1 MTYFWKI
8 FRFAKPYS
16 KYMALNIFFNVLYAF
31 FNAFS
36 FLVLMPMLEV
46 LFGENRA
53 VYTKPSFSGALDF
66 KTYVSDRMSFEVTR
80 YAGEDPQR
88 ALLLVISLIL
98 VTFLLKNL
106 FNYIALFFITF
117 LRNGILKDIRIALY
131 NTITKMSMAHFT
143 EKRKGDLMSRVSNDV
158 TEIQYSF
165 LSIIELLIREPLT
178 ITFAL
183 IMMLGISAK
192 LTLFVLLFVPF
203 AGILISRIGK
213 TLQPKSNKVQIEV
226 GEVLAKIEETIS
238 GLNIIKAFRAEGSFQ
253 AKFKDTN
260 QRLFKLSNSLINRMN
275 LSSPLSEFLGI
286 GVFAVLLWYGGSLV
300 LVEKQLNA
308 AAFLTFLLLAY
319 GVLTPAKGISKALY
333 SIKKGNAAAA
343 RILEVLETP
352 NPIVDPVKPEKM
364 SAFSKEISFNK
375 VSFAYENEL
384 VIDKLNLTIPKGS
397 SVALVGPSGGGK
409 STIANLV
416 PRFYDVNEGS
426 ISIDGTDIRQI
437 TKNDLRS
444 LMGIVTQDSILFN
457 DTVANNLRIA
467 KPDATEK
474 ELKNA
479 AEIANAL
486 SFIEALPK
494 GFDTAIGDQGNKL
507 SGGQKQRLSIARAVL
522 KNPEILILDEA
533 TSALDTESE
542 RLVQEALIKMM
553 KSRTSLVIAHRLS
566 TIQNADLIVVLQNGK
581 IAEKGIHEE
590 LIAKNGTYKK
600 LIELQ
605 SFQKYT
611 P

>member
-53 VYTKPSFSGALDF
+53 VYAKPLFSSALDF

-178 ITFAL
+178 IVFAL
-183 IMMLGISAK
+183 LMMFSISAK

-203 AGILISRIGK
+203 AGILITRIGK
-213 TLQPKSNKVQIEV
+213 TLQPKSNKVQVEV

-253 AKFKDTN
+253 SKFRDTN

-286 GVFAVLLWYGGSLV
+286 SVFAVLLWYGGSLV

-308 AAFLTFLLLAY
+308 AAFITFLGLAY

-352 NPIVDPVKPEKM
+352 NPIVDPVKPKKM
-364 SAFSKEISFNK
+364 SAFNKGVRFNE
-375 VSFAYENEL
+375 VSFAYEDEL

-426 ISIDGTDIRQI
+426 ISIDGTDIRQF

-494 GFDTAIGDQGNKL
+494 GFDTSIGDQGNKL

-581 IAEKGIHEE
+581 IAEKGTHEE
-590 LIAKNGTYKK
+590 LIAKKGTYKK

-605 SFQKYT
+605 SFQ
-611 P
+611 

>member
-8 FRFAKPYS
+8 FGFAKPYS

-53 VYTKPSFSGALDF
+53 VYSKPSFSGALDF

-80 YAGEDPQR
+80 YAGDDPQR
-88 ALLLVISLIL
+88 ALLLVILLIL

-106 FNYIALFFITF
+106 FNYTALFFITF

-178 ITFAL
+178 IAFAL
-183 IMMLGISAK
+183 VMMFSISAE

-286 GVFAVLLWYGGSLV
+286 GVFAILLWYGGSLV
-300 LVEKQLNA
+300 LVENQLNA
-308 AAFLTFLLLAY
+308 AAFITFLGLAY

-343 RILEVLETP
+343 RIVEVLETP
-352 NPIVDPVKPEKM
+352 NPIIDPQNPAKM
-364 SAFSKEISFNK
+364 TAFNKEISFNK
-375 VSFAYENEL
+375 VSFAYEDEL

-416 PRFYDVNEGS
+416 PRFYDVREGN
-426 ISIDGTDIRQI
+426 ISIDGTDIRQF
-437 TKNDLRS
+437 TKNDLRC

-486 SFIEALPK
+486 SFIDALPK
-494 GFDTAIGDQGNKL
+494 GFDTEIGDQGNKL

-581 IAEKGIHEE
+581 ITEQGTHEE

-605 SFQKYT
+605 SFQ
-611 P
+611 

>member
-46 LFGENRA
+46 LFGESRA

-98 VTFLLKNL
+98 VTFLLKNF

-131 NTITKMSMAHFT
+131 NKITKMSMAHFT

-183 IMMLGISAK
+183 IMMFSISAK

-300 LVEKQLNA
+300 LIEKQLNA
-308 AAFLTFLLLAY
+308 AAFITFLGLAY

-343 RILEVLETP
+343 RILEVLETS
-352 NPIVDPVKPEKM
+352 NPIVDPMRPKKM
-364 SAFSKEISFNK
+364 SAFTKEISFKK
-375 VSFAYENEL
+375 VSFSYEEEL
-384 VIDKLNLTIPKGS
+384 VIDKFNLTIAKET

-416 PRFYDVNEGS
+416 PRFYDVREGS
-426 ISIDGTDIRQI
+426 ISIDGTDVRQI
-437 TKNDLRS
+437 TKSDLRS

-467 KPDATEK
+467 KPDATK
-474 ELKNA
+474 EELNSA

-494 GFDTAIGDQGNKL
+494 GFDTVIGDQGNKL

-553 KSRTSLVIAHRLS
+553 KSRTSLIIAHRLS

-581 IAEKGIHEE
+581 ISEKGTHEE

-605 SFQKYT
+605 SFQ
-611 P
+611 

>member
-1 MTYFWKI
+1 
-8 FRFAKPYS
+8 
-16 KYMALNIFFNVLYAF
+16 MALNIFFNVLYAF

-117 LRNGILKDIRIALY
+117 LRNGILKDIRISLY

-183 IMMLGISAK
+183 IMMFSISAK
-192 LTLFVLLFVPF
+192 LSLFVLLFVPF

-260 QRLFKLSNSLINRMN
+260 QRLFRLSNSLINRMN

-308 AAFLTFLLLAY
+308 AAFITFLGLAY

-397 SVALVGPSGGGK
+397 SVALVGTSGGGK

-437 TKNDLRS
+437 TKNELRS

-486 SFIEALPK
+486 SFIEALPE
-494 GFDTAIGDQGNKL
+494 GFDATIGDQGNKL

-553 KSRTSLVIAHRLS
+553 KSRTSLIIAHRLS

-581 IAEKGIHEE
+581 ITEKGTHEE
-590 LIAKNGTYKK
+590 LIAKKGTYKK

-605 SFQKYT
+605 SFQ
-611 P
+611 

>member
-53 VYTKPSFSGALDF
+53 VYTKPSFSSALDF

-178 ITFAL
+178 IIFAL
-183 IMMLGISAK
+183 LMMFSISAK

-203 AGILISRIGK
+203 AGILITRIGK
-213 TLQPKSNKVQIEV
+213 TLQPKSNKVQVEV

-253 AKFKDTN
+253 SKFRDTN

-286 GVFAVLLWYGGSLV
+286 SVFAVLLWYGGSLV

-308 AAFLTFLLLAY
+308 AAFITFLGLAY

-352 NPIVDPVKPEKM
+352 NPIVDPVKPKKM
-364 SAFSKEISFNK
+364 SAFNKGVRFNE
-375 VSFAYENEL
+375 VSFAYEDEL

-416 PRFYDVNEGS
+416 PRFYDVNQGS
-426 ISIDGTDIRQI
+426 ISIDGTDIRQF

-494 GFDTAIGDQGNKL
+494 GFDTSIGDQGNKL

-581 IAEKGIHEE
+581 IAEKGTHEE
-590 LIAKNGTYKK
+590 LIAKKGTYKK

-605 SFQKYT
+605 SFQ
-611 P
+611 

>member
-46 LFGENRA
+46 LFGENRS

-117 LRNGILKDIRIALY
+117 LRNGILKDIRIDLY

-178 ITFAL
+178 IAFAL
-183 IMMLGISAK
+183 IMMFSISAK
-192 LTLFVLLFVPF
+192 LTFFVLLFVPF

-308 AAFLTFLLLAY
+308 AAFITFLGLAY

-352 NPIVDPVKPEKM
+352 NQIVDPVKPEKM

-384 VIDKLNLTIPKGS
+384 VIDKLNLTLPKGS

-426 ISIDGTDIRQI
+426 ISIDGMDIRQI

-479 AEIANAL
+479 AKIANAL
-486 SFIEALPK
+486 TFIEELPK
-494 GFDTAIGDQGNKL
+494 GFDTTIGDQGNKL

-566 TIQNADLIVVLQNGK
+566 TIKNADLIVVLQNGK
-581 IAEKGIHEE
+581 ITEKGTHEE

-605 SFQKYT
+605 SFQ
-611 P
+611 

>member
-53 VYTKPSFSGALDF
+53 VYTKPSFSSALDF

-178 ITFAL
+178 IVFAL
-183 IMMLGISAK
+183 LMMFSISAK

-213 TLQPKSNKVQIEV
+213 TLQPKSNKVQVEV

-253 AKFKDTN
+253 SKFRDTN

-286 GVFAVLLWYGGSLV
+286 SVFAVLLWYGGSLV

-308 AAFLTFLLLAY
+308 AAFITFLGLAY

-352 NPIVDPVKPEKM
+352 NPIVDPVKPKKM
-364 SAFSKEISFNK
+364 SAFNKGVRFNE
-375 VSFAYENEL
+375 VSFAYEDEL

-426 ISIDGTDIRQI
+426 ISIDGTDIRQF
-437 TKNDLRS
+437 TKNDLRA

-494 GFDTAIGDQGNKL
+494 GFDTSIGDQGNKL

-566 TIQNADLIVVLQNGK
+566 TIQNVDLIVVLQNGK
-581 IAEKGIHEE
+581 IAEKGTHEE
-590 LIAKNGTYKK
+590 LIAKKGTYKK

-605 SFQKYT
+605 SFQ
-611 P
+611 

>member
-8 FRFAKPYS
+8 FRFAKPYY

-53 VYTKPSFSGALDF
+53 VYTKPLLSSALDF

-131 NTITKMSMAHFT
+131 STITKMSMAHFT

-178 ITFAL
+178 IVFAL
-183 IMMLGISAK
+183 LMMFSISAK

-203 AGILISRIGK
+203 AGILITRIGK
-213 TLQPKSNKVQIEV
+213 TLQPKSNKVFVEV

-238 GLNIIKAFRAEGSFQ
+238 GLNIIKAFRAEWSFQ
-253 AKFKDTN
+253 SKFRDTN

-286 GVFAVLLWYGGSLV
+286 SVFAVLLWYGGSLV

-308 AAFLTFLLLAY
+308 AAFITFLGLAY

-343 RILEVLETP
+343 RIIEVLETP
-352 NPIVDPVKPEKM
+352 NPIVDPVKPKKM
-364 SAFSKEISFNK
+364 SAFNKGVRFNK
-375 VSFAYENEL
+375 VSFAYEDEL

-426 ISIDGTDIRQI
+426 ISIDGTDIRQF

-474 ELKNA
+474 ELRNA

-494 GFDTAIGDQGNKL
+494 GFDTSIGDQGNKL

-581 IAEKGIHEE
+581 IAEKGTHEE
-590 LIAKNGTYKK
+590 LIAKKGTYKK

-605 SFQKYT
+605 SFQ
-611 P
+611 

>member
-53 VYTKPSFSGALDF
+53 VYTKPSFSSALDF

-178 ITFAL
+178 IVFAL
-183 IMMLGISAK
+183 LMMFSISAK

-203 AGILISRIGK
+203 AGILITRIGK
-213 TLQPKSNKVQIEV
+213 TLQPKSNKVQVEV

-253 AKFKDTN
+253 SKFRDTN

-286 GVFAVLLWYGGSLV
+286 SVFAVLLWYGGSLV

-308 AAFLTFLLLAY
+308 AAFITFLGLAY

-352 NPIVDPVKPEKM
+352 NPIVDPVKPKKM
-364 SAFSKEISFNK
+364 SAFNKGFTFDK
-375 VSFAYENEL
+375 VSFAYGDEL

-426 ISIDGTDIRQI
+426 ISIDGTDIRQF

-494 GFDTAIGDQGNKL
+494 GFDTSIGDQGNKL

-542 RLVQEALIKMM
+542 RLVQEALINMM

-581 IAEKGIHEE
+581 IAEKGTHEE
-590 LIAKNGTYKK
+590 LIAKKGTYKK

-605 SFQKYT
+605 SFQ
-611 P
+611 

>member
-16 KYMALNIFFNVLYAF
+16 KYMALNIFFNALYAF

-88 ALLLVISLIL
+88 ALVLVISLIL

-117 LRNGILKDIRIALY
+117 LRNGILKDIRISLY
-131 NTITKMSMAHFT
+131 NTITKMSMEHFT

-178 ITFAL
+178 IAFAL
-183 IMMLGISAK
+183 IMMFSISAK

-253 AKFKDTN
+253 EKFKDTN
-260 QRLFKLSNSLINRMN
+260 QRLFRLSNSLINRMN

-308 AAFLTFLLLAY
+308 AAFITFLGLAY

-343 RILEVLETP
+343 RILEVLETH

-375 VSFAYENEL
+375 VSFAYEEEI

-474 ELKNA
+474 ELKSA
-479 AEIANAL
+479 TEIANAL

-494 GFDTAIGDQGNKL
+494 GFDTSIGDQGNKL
-507 SGGQKQRLSIARAVL
+507 SGGQKQRMSIARAVL

-542 RLVQEALIKMM
+542 QLVQEALIKMM

-581 IAEKGIHEE
+581 ITEKGTHEE
-590 LIAKNGTYKK
+590 LIAKKGTYKK

-605 SFQKYT
+605 SFQ
-611 P
+611 

>member
-117 LRNGILKDIRIALY
+117 LRNGILKDIRISLY

-178 ITFAL
+178 IAFAL
-183 IMMLGISAK
+183 IMMFSISAK

-260 QRLFKLSNSLINRMN
+260 QRLFRLSNSLINRMN

-308 AAFLTFLLLAY
+308 AAFITFLGLAY

-375 VSFAYENEL
+375 VSFAYEEEI

-426 ISIDGTDIRQI
+426 ISIDGTDIRRF

-457 DTVANNLRIA
+457 DTVTNNLRIA

-479 AEIANAL
+479 AKIANAL

-581 IAEKGIHEE
+581 IAEKGTHEE

-605 SFQKYT
+605 SFQ
-611 P
+611 

>member
-53 VYTKPSFSGALDF
+53 VYTKPSFSSALDF

-178 ITFAL
+178 IVFAL
-183 IMMLGISAK
+183 LMMFSISAK

-203 AGILISRIGK
+203 AGILITRIGK
-213 TLQPKSNKVQIEV
+213 TLQPKSNKVQVEV

-253 AKFKDTN
+253 SKFRDTN

-286 GVFAVLLWYGGSLV
+286 SVFAVLLWYGGSLV

-308 AAFLTFLLLAY
+308 AAFITFLGLAY

-352 NPIVDPVKPEKM
+352 NPIVDPVKPKKM
-364 SAFSKEISFNK
+364 SVFNK
-375 VSFAYENEL
+375 GVRFNEVSFAYEDEL

-426 ISIDGTDIRQI
+426 ISIDGTDIRQF

-474 ELKNA
+474 ELRNA

-494 GFDTAIGDQGNKL
+494 GFDTSIGDQGNKL

-581 IAEKGIHEE
+581 IAEKGTHEE
-590 LIAKNGTYKK
+590 LIAKKGTYKK

-605 SFQKYT
+605 SFQ
-611 P
+611 

>member
-8 FRFAKPYS
+8 FRFAKPYF

-53 VYTKPSFSGALDF
+53 VYTKPSFSSALDF

-88 ALLLVISLIL
+88 ALFLVISLIL

-178 ITFAL
+178 IVFAL
-183 IMMLGISAK
+183 LMMFSISAK

-203 AGILISRIGK
+203 AGILITRIGK
-213 TLQPKSNKVQIEV
+213 TLQPKSNKVQVEV

-253 AKFKDTN
+253 SKFRDTN

-286 GVFAVLLWYGGSLV
+286 SVFAVLLWYGGSLV

-308 AAFLTFLLLAY
+308 AAFITFLGLAY

-352 NPIVDPVKPEKM
+352 NPIVDPVKPKKM
-364 SAFSKEISFNK
+364 SAFNIGVRFNE
-375 VSFAYENEL
+375 VSFAYEDEL

-426 ISIDGTDIRQI
+426 ISIDGTDIRQF

-479 AEIANAL
+479 AEIGNAL

-494 GFDTAIGDQGNKL
+494 GFDTSIGDQGNKL

-581 IAEKGIHEE
+581 IAEKGTHEE
-590 LIAKNGTYKK
+590 LIAKKGTYKK

-605 SFQKYT
+605 SFQ
-611 P
+611 

>member
-53 VYTKPSFSGALDF
+53 VYTKPLFSSALDF

-178 ITFAL
+178 IVFAL
-183 IMMLGISAK
+183 LMMFSISAK

-203 AGILISRIGK
+203 AGILITRIGK
-213 TLQPKSNKVQIEV
+213 TLQPKSNKVQVEV

-253 AKFKDTN
+253 SKFRDTN

-286 GVFAVLLWYGGSLV
+286 SVFAVLLWYGGSLV

-308 AAFLTFLLLAY
+308 AAFITFLGLAY

-352 NPIVDPVKPEKM
+352 NPIVDPVKPKNM
-364 SAFSKEISFNK
+364 SAFNKGVRFNK
-375 VSFAYENEL
+375 VSFAYEDEL

-426 ISIDGTDIRQI
+426 ISIDGTDIRQF

-494 GFDTAIGDQGNKL
+494 GFDTSIGDQGNKL

-581 IAEKGIHEE
+581 IAEKGTHEE
-590 LIAKNGTYKK
+590 LIAKKGTYKK

-605 SFQKYT
+605 SFQ
-611 P
+611 

>member
-53 VYTKPSFSGALDF
+53 VYTKPSFSSALDF

-178 ITFAL
+178 IVFAL
-183 IMMLGISAK
+183 LMMFSISAK

-203 AGILISRIGK
+203 AGILITRIGK
-213 TLQPKSNKVQIEV
+213 TLQPKSNKVQVEV

-253 AKFKDTN
+253 SKFRDTN

-286 GVFAVLLWYGGSLV
+286 SVFAVLLWYGGSLV

-308 AAFLTFLLLAY
+308 AAFITFLGLAY

-352 NPIVDPVKPEKM
+352 NPIVDPVKPKKM
-364 SAFSKEISFNK
+364 SAFSKGFTFDK
-375 VSFAYENEL
+375 VSFAYEDEL

-426 ISIDGTDIRQI
+426 ISIDGTDIRQF

-494 GFDTAIGDQGNKL
+494 GFDTSIGDQGNKL

-581 IAEKGIHEE
+581 IAEKGTHEE
-590 LIAKNGTYKK
+590 LIAKKGTYKK

-605 SFQKYT
+605 SFQ
-611 P
+611 

>member
-53 VYTKPSFSGALDF
+53 VYTKPSFSSALDF

-178 ITFAL
+178 ILFAL
-183 IMMLGISAK
+183 LMMFSISAK

-203 AGILISRIGK
+203 AGILITRIGK
-213 TLQPKSNKVQIEV
+213 TLQPKSNKVQVEV

-253 AKFKDTN
+253 SKFRDTN

-286 GVFAVLLWYGGSLV
+286 SVFAVLLWYGGSLV

-308 AAFLTFLLLAY
+308 AAFITFLGLAY

-352 NPIVDPVKPEKM
+352 NPIVDPVKPKKM
-364 SAFSKEISFNK
+364 SAFNKGVRFNE
-375 VSFAYENEL
+375 VSFAYEDEL

-426 ISIDGTDIRQI
+426 ISIDGTDIRQF

-479 AEIANAL
+479 TEIANAL

-494 GFDTAIGDQGNKL
+494 GFDTSIGDQGNKL

-581 IAEKGIHEE
+581 IAEKGTHEE
-590 LIAKNGTYKK
+590 LIAKKGTYKK

-605 SFQKYT
+605 SFQ
-611 P
+611 

>member
-80 YAGEDPQR
+80 YAGEDPQH
-88 ALLLVISLIL
+88 ALILVISLIL

-117 LRNGILKDIRIALY
+117 LRNGILKDIRISLY

-178 ITFAL
+178 IAFAL
-183 IMMLGISAK
+183 IMMFSISAK

-308 AAFLTFLLLAY
+308 AAFITFLGLAY

-352 NPIVDPVKPEKM
+352 NPIVDPVNPEKM
-364 SAFSKEISFNK
+364 SAFSKGVTFNK
-375 VSFAYENEL
+375 VYFAYEEEI
-384 VIDKLNLTIPKGS
+384 VIDKLSLTIPKGS

-467 KPDATEK
+467 KHDATEN
-474 ELKNA
+474 ELRNA

-494 GFDTAIGDQGNKL
+494 GFNTAIGDQGNKL

-581 IAEKGIHEE
+581 IAEKGTHEE
-590 LIAKNGTYKK
+590 LIAKNGSYKK

-605 SFQKYT
+605 SFQ
-611 P
+611 

>member
-1 MTYFWKI
+1 
-8 FRFAKPYS
+8 
-16 KYMALNIFFNVLYAF
+16 MALNIFFNVLYAF

-117 LRNGILKDIRIALY
+117 LRNGILKDIRISLY

-178 ITFAL
+178 IAFAL
-183 IMMLGISAK
+183 IMMFSISAK

-260 QRLFKLSNSLINRMN
+260 QRLFRLSNSLINRMN

-308 AAFLTFLLLAY
+308 AAFITFLGLAY

-437 TKNDLRS
+437 TKNELRS

-494 GFDTAIGDQGNKL
+494 GFDATIGDQGNKL

-553 KSRTSLVIAHRLS
+553 KSRTSLIIAHRLS

-581 IAEKGIHEE
+581 ITEKGTHEE
-590 LIAKNGTYKK
+590 LVAKKGTYKK

-605 SFQKYT
+605 SFQ
-611 P
+611 

>member
-53 VYTKPSFSGALDF
+53 VYTKPSFSSALDF

-178 ITFAL
+178 IVFAL
-183 IMMLGISAK
+183 LMMFSISAK

-203 AGILISRIGK
+203 AGILITRIGK
-213 TLQPKSNKVQIEV
+213 TLQPKSNKVQVEV

-253 AKFKDTN
+253 SKFRDTN

-286 GVFAVLLWYGGSLV
+286 SVFAVLLWYGGSLV

-308 AAFLTFLLLAY
+308 AAFITFLGLAY

-352 NPIVDPVKPEKM
+352 NPIVDPVKPKKM
-364 SAFSKEISFNK
+364 SAFNK
-375 VSFAYENEL
+375 GVRFSEVSFAYEDEL

-474 ELKNA
+474 ELNNA
-479 AEIANAL
+479 AKIANAL

-581 IAEKGIHEE
+581 IAEKGTHEE
-590 LIAKNGTYKK
+590 LIAKNGSYKK

-605 SFQKYT
+605 SFQ
-611 P
+611 

>member
-1 MTYFWKI
+1 
-8 FRFAKPYS
+8 
-16 KYMALNIFFNVLYAF
+16 MALNIFFNILYAF

-66 KTYVSDRMSFEVTR
+66 KTYISERMSFEITL
-80 YAGEDPQR
+80 YASDDPKR
-88 ALLLVISLIL
+88 ALVLVISLIL

-131 NTITKMSMAHFT
+131 NTITNLSIAHFT
-143 EKRKGDLMSRVSNDV
+143 EKRKGDFMSRVSNDV
-158 TEIQYSF
+158 TEVQYSF
-165 LSIIELLIREPLT
+165 LSILELLIREPLT
-178 ITFAL
+178 ILFAL
-183 IMMLGISAK
+183 IMMFSISPQ
-192 LTLFVLLFVPF
+192 LSIFVLLFVPF
-203 AGILISRIGK
+203 AGIIISRIGK

-226 GEVLAKIEETIS
+226 GDILSKIEETIG
-238 GLNIIKAFRAEGSFQ
+238 GLNIIKAFRAEKAFQ
-253 AKFKDTN
+253 NNFKATN

-286 GVFAVLLWYGGSLV
+286 GVFGILLWYGGSLV
-300 LVEKQLNA
+300 LVEKELNA
-308 AAFLTFLLLAY
+308 AAFLTFLALAY

-343 RILEVLETP
+343 RILEILETN
-352 NPIVDPVKPEKM
+352 NPIKDPAKPERLN
-364 SAFSKEISFNK
+364 AFKKEVVFDN
-375 VSFAYENEL
+375 VSFAYEDKI
-384 VIDKLNLTIPKGS
+384 VIEKLNLSIPKGS

-409 STIANLV
+409 TTIANLV
-416 PRFYDVNEGS
+416 PRFYDVSDGS
-426 ISIDGTDIRQI
+426 ISIDGIDIRKL
-437 TKNDLRS
+437 TKDKLRS
-444 LMGIVTQDSILFN
+444 FMGIVTQEAILFN

-474 ELKNA
+474 ELQNA

-486 SFIEALPK
+486 SFIKALPQ
-494 GFDTAIGDQGNKL
+494 GFDTVIGERGNKL

-522 KNPEILILDEA
+522 KNPGILILDEA

-542 RLVQEALIKMM
+542 RLVQDALIEMM
-553 KSRTSLVIAHRLS
+553 KNRTSIVIAHRLS
-566 TIQNADLIVVLQNGK
+566 TIQNVDLIIVLQNGK
-581 IAEKGIHEE
+581 IVERGTHDE
-590 LIAKNGTYKK
+590 LISKKGAYNK

-605 SFQKYT
+605 SFQ
-611 P
+611 

>member
-16 KYMALNIFFNVLYAF
+16 KYMALNIFFNVLYAS

-36 FLVLMPMLEV
+36 YLVLMPMLEV

-53 VYTKPSFSGALDF
+53 VYTKPLFSSALDF

-178 ITFAL
+178 IVFAL
-183 IMMLGISAK
+183 LMMFSISAK

-203 AGILISRIGK
+203 AGILITRIGK
-213 TLQPKSNKVQIEV
+213 TLQPKSNKVQVEV

-253 AKFKDTN
+253 SKFRDTN

-286 GVFAVLLWYGGSLV
+286 SVFAVLLWYGGSLV

-308 AAFLTFLLLAY
+308 AAFITFLGLAY

-352 NPIVDPVKPEKM
+352 NPIVDPVKPKKM
-364 SAFSKEISFNK
+364 SAFNK
-375 VSFAYENEL
+375 GVRFSEVSFAYGDEL

-426 ISIDGTDIRQI
+426 ISIDGTDIRQF

-494 GFDTAIGDQGNKL
+494 GFDTSIGDQGNKL

-581 IAEKGIHEE
+581 IGEKGTHEE
-590 LIAKNGTYKK
+590 LIAKKGAYKK

-605 SFQKYT
+605 SFQ
-611 P
+611 

>member
-53 VYTKPSFSGALDF
+53 VYTKPSFSSALDF

-117 LRNGILKDIRIALY
+117 LRNGILKDIRITLY

-178 ITFAL
+178 IVFAL
-183 IMMLGISAK
+183 LMMFSISAK

-203 AGILISRIGK
+203 AGILITRIGK
-213 TLQPKSNKVQIEV
+213 TLQPKSNKVQVEV

-253 AKFKDTN
+253 SKFRDTN

-286 GVFAVLLWYGGSLV
+286 SVFAVLLWYGGSLV

-308 AAFLTFLLLAY
+308 AAFITFLGLAY

-352 NPIVDPVKPEKM
+352 NPIVDPVKPKKM
-364 SAFSKEISFNK
+364 SAFNKGVRFNE
-375 VSFAYENEL
+375 VSFAYEDEL

-426 ISIDGTDIRQI
+426 ISIDGTDIRQF

-494 GFDTAIGDQGNKL
+494 GFDTSIGDQGNKL

-581 IAEKGIHEE
+581 IAEKGTHEE
-590 LIAKNGTYKK
+590 LIAKKGTYKK

-605 SFQKYT
+605 SFQ
-611 P
+611 

>member
-1 MTYFWKI
+1 MSYFWKI
-8 FRFAKPYS
+8 FGFAKPYK
-16 KYMALNIFFNVLYAF
+16 KYMALNVFFNILYAF

-46 LFGENRA
+46 LFGENR
-53 VYTKPSFSGALDF
+53 VVETKPSFNSAMDF
-66 KTYVSDRMSFEVTR
+66 KRFVSDRMNYEVTR
-80 YAGEDPQR
+80 FSNDDPER

-98 VTFLLKNL
+98 VTFFLKNI
-106 FNYIALFFITF
+106 FNYAALFFITF

-131 NTITKMSMAHFT
+131 NKVTNMSMSHFT

-178 ITFAL
+178 IFFAL
-183 IMMLGISAK
+183 IMMFSISVK
-192 LTLFVLLFVPF
+192 LTLFVLIFVPF

-238 GLNIIKAFRAEGSFQ
+238 GLNIIKAFRAESNFQ
-253 AKFKDTN
+253 EKFKQTN

-275 LSSPLSEFLGI
+275 LSSPLSEFMGI

-300 LVEKQLNA
+300 LVEKQMNA
-308 AAFLTFLLLAY
+308 AASITFLGLAY

-333 SIKKGNAAAA
+333 NIKKGNAAAA
-343 RILEVLETP
+343 RVLEVLETE
-352 NPIVDPVKPEKM
+352 NPIKNPKNPVDFGK
-364 SAFSKEISFNK
+364 FNK
-375 VSFAYENEL
+375 NITFKDVSFSYENEI
-384 VIDKLNLTIPKGS
+384 VIDTLNLTIKKGT

-416 PRFYDVNEGS
+416 PRFYDVTKGC
-426 ISIDGTDIRQI
+426 IQIDGNDIRDI
-437 TKNDLRS
+437 SKDDLRE

-457 DTVANNLRIA
+457 DSIRNNLRIA
-467 KPDATEK
+467 KPDATDEEMRK
-474 ELKNA
+474 A
-479 AEIANAL
+479 TQIANAL
-486 SFIEALPK
+486 SFIEALPN
-494 GFDTAIGDQGNKL
+494 GFDTVIGDQGNKL
-507 SGGQKQRLSIARAVL
+507 SGGQKQRLSISRAVL
-522 KNPEILILDEA
+522 KDPAVLILDEA

-542 RLVQEALIKMM
+542 RLVQDALIQMM
-553 KSRTSLVIAHRLS
+553 KNRTSLVIAHRLS
-566 TIQNADLIVVLQNGK
+566 TIQNADLIIVLQNGK
-581 IAEKGIHEE
+581 IVEKGKHEE
-590 LIAKNGTYKK
+590 LIAKKGVYKK

-605 SFQKYT
+605 SFQ
-611 P
+611 

>member
-53 VYTKPSFSGALDF
+53 VYTKPSFSSALDF

-178 ITFAL
+178 IVFAL
-183 IMMLGISAK
+183 LMMFSISAK

-203 AGILISRIGK
+203 AGILITRIGK
-213 TLQPKSNKVQIEV
+213 TLQPKSNKVQVEA

-253 AKFKDTN
+253 SKFRDTN

-286 GVFAVLLWYGGSLV
+286 SVFAVLLWYGGSLV

-308 AAFLTFLLLAY
+308 AAFITFLGLAY

-352 NPIVDPVKPEKM
+352 NPIVDPVKPKKM
-364 SAFSKEISFNK
+364 SAFNKGVRFNE
-375 VSFAYENEL
+375 VSFAYEDEL

-426 ISIDGTDIRQI
+426 ISIDGTDIRQF

-467 KPDATEK
+467 KPDATKK
-474 ELKNA
+474 ELRNA

-494 GFDTAIGDQGNKL
+494 GFDTSIGNQGNKL

-581 IAEKGIHEE
+581 IAEKGTHEE
-590 LIAKNGTYKK
+590 LIAKKGTYKK

-605 SFQKYT
+605 SFQ
-611 P
+611 

>member
-1 MTYFWKI
+1 MSYFWKI
-8 FRFAKPYS
+8 FGFAKPFK
-16 KYMALNIFFNVLYAF
+16 KYMALNVFFNILYAF

-46 LFGENRA
+46 LFGENR
-53 VYTKPSFSGALDF
+53 VVETKPSFNSAMDF
-66 KTYVSDRMSFEVTR
+66 KSFVSDRMNYEVTR
-80 YAGEDPQR
+80 FSNDDPER

-98 VTFLLKNL
+98 VTFFLKNI
-106 FNYIALFFITF
+106 FNYAALFFITF

-131 NTITKMSMAHFT
+131 NKVTNMSMSHFT

-178 ITFAL
+178 IFFAL
-183 IMMLGISAK
+183 IMMFSISAK
-192 LTLFVLLFVPF
+192 LTLFVLIFVPF

-238 GLNIIKAFRAEGSFQ
+238 GLNIIKAFRAESNFQ
-253 AKFKDTN
+253 EKFKQTN

-275 LSSPLSEFLGI
+275 LSSPLSEFMGI

-300 LVEKQLNA
+300 LVEKQMNA
-308 AAFLTFLLLAY
+308 AAFITFLGLAY

-333 SIKKGNAAAA
+333 NIKKGNAAAA
-343 RILEVLETP
+343 RVLEVLETE
-352 NPIVDPVKPEKM
+352 NPIKNPKNPVDFGK
-364 SAFSKEISFNK
+364 FNK
-375 VSFAYENEL
+375 NITFNDVSFSYENEI
-384 VIDKLNLTIPKGS
+384 VIDTLNLTIKKGT

-416 PRFYDVNEGS
+416 PRFYDVTKGC
-426 ISIDGTDIRQI
+426 IQIDGNDIRDI
-437 TKNDLRS
+437 SKDDLRE

-457 DTVANNLRIA
+457 DSIRNNLRIA
-467 KPDATEK
+467 KPDATDEEMRK
-474 ELKNA
+474 A
-479 AEIANAL
+479 TQIANAL
-486 SFIEALPK
+486 SFIEALPN
-494 GFDTAIGDQGNKL
+494 GFDTVIGDQGNKL
-507 SGGQKQRLSIARAVL
+507 SGGQKQRLSISRAVL
-522 KNPEILILDEA
+522 KDPAVLILDEA

-542 RLVQEALIKMM
+542 RLVQDALIQMM
-553 KSRTSLVIAHRLS
+553 KNRTSLVIAHRLS
-566 TIQNADLIVVLQNGK
+566 TIQNADLIIVLQNGK
-581 IAEKGIHEE
+581 IVEKGKHEE
-590 LIAKNGTYKK
+590 LIAKKGVYKK

-605 SFQKYT
+605 SFQ
-611 P
+611 

>member
-16 KYMALNIFFNVLYAF
+16 KYMALNIFFNILYAF

-53 VYTKPSFSGALDF
+53 VYTKPSFSSALDF

-178 ITFAL
+178 IVFAL
-183 IMMLGISAK
+183 LMMFSISAK

-203 AGILISRIGK
+203 AGILITRIGK
-213 TLQPKSNKVQIEV
+213 TLQPKSNKVQVEV

-253 AKFKDTN
+253 SKFRDTN

-286 GVFAVLLWYGGSLV
+286 SVFAVLLWYGGSLV

-308 AAFLTFLLLAY
+308 AAFITFLGLAY

-352 NPIVDPVKPEKM
+352 NPIVDPVKPKKM
-364 SAFSKEISFNK
+364 SAFNKGVRFNE
-375 VSFAYENEL
+375 VSFAYEDEL

-426 ISIDGTDIRQI
+426 ISIDGTDIRQF
-437 TKNDLRS
+437 TKNDLRA

-494 GFDTAIGDQGNKL
+494 GFDTSIGDQGNKL

-581 IAEKGIHEE
+581 IAEKGTHEE
-590 LIAKNGTYKK
+590 LIAKKGTYKK

-605 SFQKYT
+605 SFQ
-611 P
+611 

>member
-1 MTYFWKI
+1 
-8 FRFAKPYS
+8 
-16 KYMALNIFFNVLYAF
+16 MALNIFFNVLYAF

-53 VYTKPSFSGALDF
+53 VFTKPSFSGAFDF
-66 KTYVSDRMSFEVTR
+66 KTYLSERMSYEVTR
-80 YAGEDPQR
+80 YAGDDSQS
-88 ALLLVISLIL
+88 ALILVVSLIL
-98 VTFLLKNL
+98 MTFLLKNL

-117 LRNGILKDIRIALY
+117 LRNGILKDIRITLF
-131 NTITKMSMAHFT
+131 NKITKMSMAHFT

-158 TEIQYSF
+158 SEIQYSF

-178 ITFAL
+178 IVFAL
-183 IMMLGISAK
+183 VMMFSISAK
-192 LTLFVLLFVPF
+192 LTFFVLLFVPF

-213 TLQPKSNKVQIEV
+213 SLQPKSNKVQIEV
-226 GEVLAKIEETIS
+226 GEILAKIEETIS
-238 GLNIIKAFRAEGSFQ
+238 GLNIIKAFRAERLFQ
-253 AKFKDTN
+253 DKFITTN

-286 GVFAVLLWYGGSLV
+286 GVFGVLLWYGGSLV

-308 AAFLTFLLLAY
+308 AAFITFLGLAY

-343 RILEVLETP
+343 RIIEVLETS
-352 NPIVDPVKPEKM
+352 NPIVDPVNPKKM
-364 SAFSKEISFNK
+364 GTFTKGISFNN
-375 VSFAYENEL
+375 VYFGYEDEI
-384 VIDKLNLTIPKGS
+384 VIDNLNLTIPKGS
-397 SVALVGPSGGGK
+397 AVALVGPSGGGK
-409 STIANLV
+409 STIAKLV
-416 PRFYDVNEGS
+416 PRFYDVREGF
-426 ISIDGTDIRQI
+426 ISIDGTDIREF

-467 KPDATEK
+467 KPDASEK
-474 ELKNA
+474 ELINA
-479 AEIANAL
+479 TKIANAL

-494 GFDTAIGDQGNKL
+494 GFDTVIGDQGNKL

-566 TIQNADLIVVLQNGK
+566 TIQNADLIVVLKNGK
-581 IAEKGIHEE
+581 IAEKGTHEE
-590 LIAKNGTYKK
+590 LIEKNGTYRK

-605 SFQKYT
+605 SFQ
-611 P
+611 

>member
-46 LFGENRA
+46 LFGENRS
-53 VYTKPSFSGALDF
+53 VYSKPSFTGTLDF

-117 LRNGILKDIRIALY
+117 LRNGILKDIRIDLY

-178 ITFAL
+178 IAFAL
-183 IMMLGISAK
+183 IMMFSISAK

-203 AGILISRIGK
+203 AGILITRIGK

-308 AAFLTFLLLAY
+308 AAFITFLGLAY

-352 NPIVDPVKPEKM
+352 NPIVDPLKPKKM

-384 VIDKLNLTIPKGS
+384 VIDKLNLTLPKGS

-426 ISIDGTDIRQI
+426 ISIDGTDIRQF

-494 GFDTAIGDQGNKL
+494 GFDTSIGDQGNKL

-581 IAEKGIHEE
+581 IAEKGTHEE
-590 LIAKNGTYKK
+590 LIAKKGTYKK

-605 SFQKYT
+605 SFQ
-611 P
+611 

>member
-1 MTYFWKI
+1 MSYFWKI
-8 FRFAKPYS
+8 FGFARPYK
-16 KYMALNIFFNVLYAF
+16 KYMALNVFFNILYAF

-46 LFGENRA
+46 LFGENR
-53 VYTKPSFSGALDF
+53 VVETKPSFNSAMDF
-66 KTYVSDRMSFEVTR
+66 KRFVSDRMNYEVTR
-80 YAGEDPQR
+80 FSNDDPER

-98 VTFLLKNL
+98 VTFFLKNI
-106 FNYIALFFITF
+106 FNYAALFFITF

-131 NTITKMSMAHFT
+131 NKVTNMSMSHFT

-178 ITFAL
+178 IFFAL
-183 IMMLGISAK
+183 IMMFSISVK
-192 LTLFVLLFVPF
+192 LTLFVLIFVPF

-238 GLNIIKAFRAEGSFQ
+238 GLNIIKAFRAESNFQ
-253 AKFKDTN
+253 EKFKQTN

-275 LSSPLSEFLGI
+275 LSSPLSEFMGI

-300 LVEKQLNA
+300 LVEKQMNA
-308 AAFLTFLLLAY
+308 AAFITFLGLAY

-333 SIKKGNAAAA
+333 NIKKGNAAAA
-343 RILEVLETP
+343 RVLEVLETE
-352 NPIVDPVKPEKM
+352 NPIKNPKNPVDFGK
-364 SAFSKEISFNK
+364 FNK
-375 VSFAYENEL
+375 NITFKDVSFSYENEI
-384 VIDKLNLTIPKGS
+384 VIDTLNLTIKKGT

-416 PRFYDVNEGS
+416 PRFYDVTKGC
-426 ISIDGTDIRQI
+426 IQIDGNDIRDI
-437 TKNDLRS
+437 SKDDLRE

-457 DTVANNLRIA
+457 DSIRNNLRIA
-467 KPDATEK
+467 KPDATDEEMRK
-474 ELKNA
+474 A
-479 AEIANAL
+479 TQIANAL
-486 SFIEALPK
+486 SFIEALPN
-494 GFDTAIGDQGNKL
+494 GFDTVIGDQGNKL
-507 SGGQKQRLSIARAVL
+507 SGGQKQRLSISRAVL
-522 KNPEILILDEA
+522 KDPAVLILDEA

-542 RLVQEALIKMM
+542 RLVQDALIQMM
-553 KSRTSLVIAHRLS
+553 KNRTSLVIAHRLS
-566 TIQNADLIVVLQNGK
+566 TIQNADLIIVLQNGK
-581 IAEKGIHEE
+581 IVEKGKHEE
-590 LIAKNGTYKK
+590 LIAKKGVYKK

-605 SFQKYT
+605 SFQ
-611 P
+611 

>member
-46 LFGENRA
+46 LFGENRS
-53 VYTKPSFSGALDF
+53 VYTKPSFSGTLDF

-117 LRNGILKDIRIALY
+117 LRNGILKDIRIDLY
-131 NTITKMSMAHFT
+131 NNITKMSMAHFT

-178 ITFAL
+178 IAFAL
-183 IMMLGISAK
+183 IMMFSISAK

-213 TLQPKSNKVQIEV
+213 TLQPKSKKVQIEV

-308 AAFLTFLLLAY
+308 AAFITFLGLAY

-352 NPIVDPVKPEKM
+352 NPIVDPVKPKKM
-364 SAFSKEISFNK
+364 SAFNKGVRFNE
-375 VSFAYENEL
+375 VSFAYEDEL

-416 PRFYDVNEGS
+416 PRFYDIDEGS

-467 KPDATEK
+467 KPDASEK

-479 AEIANAL
+479 AKIANAL

-581 IAEKGIHEE
+581 IAEKGTHEE
-590 LIAKNGTYKK
+590 LIAKKGTYKK

-605 SFQKYT
+605 SFQ
-611 P
+611 

>member
-53 VYTKPSFSGALDF
+53 VYTKPSFSSALDF

-178 ITFAL
+178 IVFAL
-183 IMMLGISAK
+183 LMMFSISAK

-203 AGILISRIGK
+203 AGILITRIGK
-213 TLQPKSNKVQIEV
+213 TLQPKSNKVQVEV

-253 AKFKDTN
+253 SKFRDTN

-286 GVFAVLLWYGGSLV
+286 SVFAVLLWYGGSLV

-308 AAFLTFLLLAY
+308 AAFITFLGLAY

-352 NPIVDPVKPEKM
+352 NPIVDPVKPKKM
-364 SAFSKEISFNK
+364 SVFNK
-375 VSFAYENEL
+375 GVRFNEVSFAYEDEL

-426 ISIDGTDIRQI
+426 ISIDGTDIRQF

-494 GFDTAIGDQGNKL
+494 GFDTRIGDQGNKL

-581 IAEKGIHEE
+581 IAEKGTHEE
-590 LIAKNGTYKK
+590 LIAKKGTYKK

-605 SFQKYT
+605 SFQ
-611 P
+611 

>member
-8 FRFAKPYS
+8 FRFAEPYS

-117 LRNGILKDIRIALY
+117 LRNGILKDIRISLY

-178 ITFAL
+178 IAFAL
-183 IMMLGISAK
+183 IMMFSISAK

-260 QRLFKLSNSLINRMN
+260 QRLFRLSNSLINRMN

-308 AAFLTFLLLAY
+308 AAFITFLGLAY

-384 VIDKLNLTIPKGS
+384 VIDKLNLTITKGS
-397 SVALVGPSGGGK
+397 SVALVGTSGGGK

-437 TKNDLRS
+437 TKNELRS

-486 SFIEALPK
+486 SFIEALPE
-494 GFDTAIGDQGNKL
+494 GFDATIGDQGNKL

-553 KSRTSLVIAHRLS
+553 KSRTSLIIAHRLS

-581 IAEKGIHEE
+581 ITEKGTHEE
-590 LIAKNGTYKK
+590 LIAKKGTYKK

-605 SFQKYT
+605 SFQ
-611 P
+611 

>member
-1 MTYFWKI
+1 MSYFWKI
-8 FRFAKPYS
+8 FGFAKPFK
-16 KYMALNIFFNVLYAF
+16 KYMALNVFFNILYAF

-46 LFGENRA
+46 LFGENR
-53 VYTKPSFSGALDF
+53 VVETKPSFNSAMDF
-66 KTYVSDRMSFEVTR
+66 KSFVSDRMNYEVTR
-80 YAGEDPQR
+80 FSNDDPEH

-98 VTFLLKNL
+98 VTFFLKNI
-106 FNYIALFFITF
+106 FNYAALFFITF

-131 NTITKMSMAHFT
+131 NKVTNMSMSHFT

-178 ITFAL
+178 IFFAL
-183 IMMLGISAK
+183 IMMFSISAK
-192 LTLFVLLFVPF
+192 LTLFVLIFVPF

-238 GLNIIKAFRAEGSFQ
+238 GLNIIKAFRAESNFQ
-253 AKFKDTN
+253 EKFKQTN

-275 LSSPLSEFLGI
+275 LSSPLSEFMGI

-300 LVEKQLNA
+300 LVEKQMNA
-308 AAFLTFLLLAY
+308 AAFITFLGLAY

-333 SIKKGNAAAA
+333 NIKKGNAAAA
-343 RILEVLETP
+343 RVLEVLETE
-352 NPIVDPVKPEKM
+352 NPIKNPKNPVDFGK
-364 SAFSKEISFNK
+364 FNK
-375 VSFAYENEL
+375 NITFKDVSFSYENEI
-384 VIDKLNLTIPKGS
+384 VIDTLNLTIKKGT

-416 PRFYDVNEGS
+416 PRFYDVTKGC
-426 ISIDGTDIRQI
+426 IQIDGNDIRDI
-437 TKNDLRS
+437 SKDDLRE

-457 DTVANNLRIA
+457 DSIRNNLRIA
-467 KPDATEK
+467 KPDATDEEMRK
-474 ELKNA
+474 A
-479 AEIANAL
+479 TQIANAL
-486 SFIEALPK
+486 SFIEALPN
-494 GFDTAIGDQGNKL
+494 GFDTVIGDQGNKL
-507 SGGQKQRLSIARAVL
+507 SGGQKQRLSISRAVL
-522 KNPEILILDEA
+522 KDPAVLILDEA

-542 RLVQEALIKMM
+542 RLVQDALIQMM
-553 KSRTSLVIAHRLS
+553 KNRTSLVIAHRLS
-566 TIQNADLIVVLQNGK
+566 TIQNADLIIVLQNGK
-581 IAEKGIHEE
+581 IVEKGKHEE
-590 LIAKNGTYKK
+590 LIAKKGVYKK

-605 SFQKYT
+605 SFQ
-611 P
+611 

>member
-46 LFGENRA
+46 LFGENRT
-53 VYTKPSFSGALDF
+53 VYTKPSFSSALDF

-117 LRNGILKDIRIALY
+117 LRNGILKDIRIDLY

-143 EKRKGDLMSRVSNDV
+143 DKRKGDLMSRVSNDV

-165 LSIIELLIREPLT
+165 LSIIELLIRDPLT
-178 ITFAL
+178 IAFAL
-183 IMMLGISAK
+183 IMMFSISAK

-308 AAFLTFLLLAY
+308 AAFITFLGLAY

-343 RILEVLETP
+343 RIIEVLETP
-352 NPIVDPVKPEKM
+352 NPIADPVKPEKM

-397 SVALVGPSGGGK
+397 SVALVGQSGGGK

-437 TKNDLRS
+437 SKNDLRS

-494 GFDTAIGDQGNKL
+494 RFDTTIGDQGNKL

-522 KNPEILILDEA
+522 KNPDILILDEA

-581 IAEKGIHEE
+581 IAEKGTHEE

-605 SFQKYT
+605 SFQ
-611 P
+611 

>member
-178 ITFAL
+178 IAFAL
-183 IMMLGISAK
+183 IMMFGISAK

-260 QRLFKLSNSLINRMN
+260 QRLFRLSNSLINRMN

-308 AAFLTFLLLAY
+308 AAFITFLGLAY
-319 GVLTPAKGISKALY
+319 GVLTPAKGISKAMY

-375 VSFAYENEL
+375 VSFAYEEEI

-397 SVALVGPSGGGK
+397 SIALVGPSGGGK

-486 SFIEALPK
+486 SFVEALPK

-553 KSRTSLVIAHRLS
+553 KSRTSLIIAHRLS
-566 TIQNADLIVVLQNGK
+566 TIQNADLIIVLQNGK
-581 IAEKGIHEE
+581 ITEKGTHEE

-605 SFQKYT
+605 SFQ
-611 P
+611 